1 VEDEKR
7 HIGGCAFTY
16 EIGTCELQSRRIWQV
31 KAREKAIVASMD
43 GTTETL
49 SPCLRLLIEI
59 LLGEAITANSDIAA
73 LRDIEKRQTKI
84 KS

>member
-1 VEDEKR
+1 
-7 HIGGCAFTY
+7 
-16 EIGTCELQSRRIWQV
+16 
-31 KAREKAIVASMD
+31 MD

-73 LRDIEKRQTKI
+73 VGDIDSGEAEGQVPSPEQSLEPSSSEINRALKQTF
-84 KS
+84 SAT